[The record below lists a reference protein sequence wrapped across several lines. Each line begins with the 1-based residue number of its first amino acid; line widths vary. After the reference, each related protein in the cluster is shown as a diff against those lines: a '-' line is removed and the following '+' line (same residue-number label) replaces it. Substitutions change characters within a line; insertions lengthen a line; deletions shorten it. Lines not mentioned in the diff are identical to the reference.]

1 MMHYR
6 AGLRTLQRHAA
17 PCATRR
23 LLAAAAQP
31 PPPQPAS
38 RPVHRAPPARQ
49 VFASLALERP
59 VFPIRQPIRVL
70 REPQEFYRELLR
82 GISQAQRRICLSS
95 LYLGTQETE
104 LVAALDQALARNPAL
119 EVHVL
124 LDCLRGTRLDSAGA
138 SSATLLAP
146 LVAAH
151 GRDRVRVSLYH
162 TPALSG
168 VSKRTWPQRF
178 NEAFG
183 LQHIKAYVFDDSV
196 IVSGANL
203 SRDYF
208 TNRQDRYM
216 QLTDRPFADYFVGLV
231 DAVGRVSFEVVAD
244 GAGSGGFRL
253 AMARGV
259 PDPSREPREFVR
271 EANDVVTRFLC
282 RMEAEH
288 PAGDADSLGSQGT
301 VAIPTVQMRQL
312 AITQDECHMN
322 EFFAVVDQWA
332 QQRPCRSVM
341 ASAYFNFSEHYKR
354 ALLEGHGRW
363 DLLVASPQANGFH
376 AARGISQFIPD
387 MYSIIERDFV
397 CEAARRERGSCI
409 SVEEYART
417 GWTFHGKGIWCYL
430 DQQLPQLTMIG
441 SPNYGYRS
449 IYRDLEAQV
458 TLIPGSDALKASIHR
473 EAQDL
478 LAHSH
483 PVDLPALRKRTRSA
497 PLWLHGLRPFIQNK
511 M

>member
-1 MMHYR
+1 MHR
-6 AGLRTLQRHAA
+6 ARLCALRPRAVLRS
-17 PCATRR
+17 TRWYS
-23 LLAAAAQP
+23 AAAAHP
-31 PPPQPAS
+31 PPAACAG
-38 RPVHRAPPARQ
+38 RPGHSTQAARQ
-49 VFASLALERP
+49 AFESLMVERP
-59 VFPIRQPIRVL
+59 VFPIRQPICVL

-82 GISQAQRRICLSS
+82 GIAQAQRRVCLSS
-95 LYLGTQETE
+95 LYLGSQETE

-168 VSKRTWPQRF
+168 VSKRAWPQRF

-196 IVSGANL
+196 IISGANL

-216 QLTDRPFADYFVGLV
+216 RVSDRPFADYFAGLV
-231 DAVGRVSFEVVAD
+231 DAVGRVSFGVAAD
-244 GAGSGGFRL
+244 GRGHRL
-253 AMARGV
+253 AMARDV

-271 EANDVVTRFLC
+271 EANAVLTQFLR
-282 RMEAEH
+282 RMEAVH
-288 PAGDADSLGSQGT
+288 PAGSVDALGEQVT

-312 AITQDECHMN
+312 AITQDEHHMS
-322 EFFAVVDQWA
+322 EFFAAADRWA
-332 QQRPCRSVM
+332 QRRPCRSVM
-341 ASAYFNFSEHYKR
+341 ASAYFNFSDHYKR
-354 ALLEGHGRW
+354 AVLEGHGRW
-363 DLLVASPQANGFH
+363 DLLVASPQANGFY

-397 CEAARRERGSCI
+397 REAGRRRSHAQGADVT
-409 SVEEYART
+409 VEEYARD

-430 DQQLPQLTMIG
+430 DQELPQLTMIG

-458 TLIPGSDALKASIHR
+458 TLIPGSDALRAAIHR

-478 LAHSH
+478 RAYAH
-483 PVDLPALRKRTRSA
+483 PVDIAELRKRTRAA
-497 PLWLHGLRPFIQNK
+497 PLWLHGLRPLIQNK